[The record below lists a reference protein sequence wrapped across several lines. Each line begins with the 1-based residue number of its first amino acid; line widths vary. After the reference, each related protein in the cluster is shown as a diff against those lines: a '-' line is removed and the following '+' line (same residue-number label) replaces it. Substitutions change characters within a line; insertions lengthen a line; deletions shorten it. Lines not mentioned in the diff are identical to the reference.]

1 MNAPKTSPDQGGNP
15 PDNGIIDLTDPIPS
29 PFEDDVPIIELT
41 DRVNVP
47 DSSPA
52 GRSPAPGIA
61 GAPADEEPL
70 ERLPGLEADRIP
82 IDLLDDAIIL
92 EDRLDATEEVDD
104 FVDSLGIEIEPAASP
119 DTGPT
124 GMALERGTPGAKD
137 QPPARALDSLAA
149 SSLSAETVEAALERV
164 IEKIWADR
172 IEGILVETVER
183 VVKRE
188 IEEIRATLMEDP
200 EE

>member
-15 PDNGIIDLTDPIPS
+15 PDNGIIDLTDPILS

-41 DRVNVP
+41 DRVNAP
-47 DSSPA
+47 HSSPA

-82 IDLLDDAIIL
+82 IDLLDDAIVL

-124 GMALERGTPGAKD
+124 GMALERGAPGAKD
-137 QPPARALDSLAA
+137 QPPAPALDSLAA
-149 SSLSAETVEAALERV
+149 SSLSAETVEAALERI

-188 IEEIRATLMEDP
+188 IEEIRSTLMEDP
-200 EE
+200 EA

>member
-1 MNAPKTSPDQGGNP
+1 MNAPKMSPDQGGNP
-15 PDNGIIDLTDPIPS
+15 PDNGIIDLTDPILS

-41 DRVNVP
+41 DRVNAP
-47 DSSPA
+47 HSSPA

-82 IDLLDDAIIL
+82 IDLLDDAIVL

-124 GMALERGTPGAKD
+124 GMALERGAPGAKD

-149 SSLSAETVEAALERV
+149 SSLSAETVEAALERI